1 MTEFNDTPNNDSEDF
16 FKMFI
21 SGLENS
27 AENAPKEASG
37 DMRVL
42 AGTMFSLFAS
52 FVEAGFSEDQALQ
65 IVLTTI
71 SVSLRG

>member
-21 SGLENS
+21 SGLES
-27 AENAPKEASG
+27 STENAPKEASG

-42 AGTMFSLFAS
+42 AVAMFNLFSS
-52 FVEAGFSEDQALQ
+52 FAEAGFSDDQAMQ
-65 IVLTTI
+65 IVLTAI
-71 SVSLRG
+71 SSALRG